1 MGEIIFEGDPP
12 YAALAVQA
20 ASTGRHTLDPTKV
33 LLSLQVAVE
42 GQADDSVEL
51 LFLLPVSVACVLR
64 DQIRPAITAV
74 ENWRSRT

>member
-33 LLSLQVAVE
+33 LLSIQLNCY
-42 GQADDSVEL
+42 S
-51 LFLLPVSVACVLR
+51 FYPFRS
-64 DQIRPAITAV
+64 PASYGT
-74 ENWRSRT
+74 RYGRR